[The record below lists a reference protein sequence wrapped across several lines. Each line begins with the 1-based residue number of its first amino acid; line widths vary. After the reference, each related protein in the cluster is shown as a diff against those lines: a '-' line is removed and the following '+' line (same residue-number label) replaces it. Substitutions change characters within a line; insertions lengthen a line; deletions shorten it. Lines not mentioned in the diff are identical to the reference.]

1 MAFLLT
7 ENMDNKKK
15 SKKYRF
21 GYYNTLYKALVIKF
35 KRRYKPIID
44 KEALQSLDRPCLIF
58 CNHGSIFDFI
68 LAGAV
73 ILPKKAVFVTTRR
86 TMLKKPFNW
95 VVNKAPHILRD
106 QFSADVKSIIEMRD
120 ALKQGYNVVLYPE
133 GKVSTC
139 GVTNHIP
146 KATGKLVKLFK
157 VPVVTILSK
166 GNWAVKP
173 SWASHLRDGRVELT
187 SKLILDEEQI
197 EKMSQEELQQVIEK
211 ELSYNENL
219 YQIENNY
226 EFRGLHFAEGL
237 EKVLYKCPVCQKEF
251 CMTTK
256 DFDITCTNCGFTAKY
271 NRNGKITSSEENFN
285 FDRIDLWY
293 DYEKE
298 SLRKELESDDFKIV
312 GRVSCEVANEKKAK
326 YDVIGEGDLIM
337 DKNAIKFVPDNN
349 GEVLTYKIDKVESI
363 PFTVGV
369 QIYLIIDGKNYEF
382 TFTDKLMSTKYNM
395 AVELLSEGRDVEKK
409 KRKGRG

>member
-1 MAFLLT
+1 MAFLLQDI
-7 ENMDNKKK
+7 MDEKKK
-15 SKKYRF
+15 TKKYHF
-21 GYYNTLYKALVIKF
+21 GYYNTLYRALVIKF
-35 KRRYKPIID
+35 KRRYRPVID

-58 CNHGSIFDFI
+58 CNHGSVFDFI

-73 ILPKKAVFVTTRR
+73 IFPKKAVFVTTRR
-86 TMLKKPFNW
+86 SMFKKPFNW

-106 QFSADVKSIIEMRD
+106 QFCADVKSIIEMRD

-173 SWASHLRDGRVELT
+173 SWATHLRDGRVELT

-197 EKMSQEELQQVIEK
+197 DKMSTDELQQVVEK
-211 ELSYNENL
+211 ELAYNENL

-237 EKVLYKCPVCQKEF
+237 EKILYKCPICNEEF
-251 CMTTK
+251 CMSTK
-256 DFDITCTNCGFTAKY
+256 DSNITCSKCGFTAKY
-271 NRNGKITSSEENFN
+271 NHNGKITSESEDFK
-285 FDRIDLWY
+285 FDRIDTWY
-293 DYEKE
+293 DFEKE
-298 SLRKELESDDFKIV
+298 SLKKELEKDDFKLES
-312 GRVSCEVANEKKAK
+312 RVMCEIANEKRAK
-326 YDVIGEGDLIM
+326 YDPIGEGTLVM
-337 DKNAIKFVPDNN
+337 DKKAITFTADSGK
-349 GEVLTYKIDKVESI
+349 VLTYKIDKAESI

-369 QIYLIIDGKNYEF
+369 QIFLIIDKQNYEF
-382 TFTDKLMSTKYNM
+382 NFIDKMMSTKYNL
-395 AVELLSEGRDVEKK
+395 AVELLAEERDAEKE
-409 KRKGRG
+409 KRKGRN